1 LKLVKKWLILTIGEF
16 LIVVVCMSLYSTG
29 KNEIQS
35 LLTKEGLLMRELTSL
50 GQSRCRC
57 SDIKSFREI
66 AIRNEMSRIRNK
78 LAVLSFGR
86 DLDDDGIA

>member
-1 LKLVKKWLILTIGEF
+1 
-16 LIVVVCMSLYSTG
+16 
-29 KNEIQS
+29 
-35 LLTKEGLLMRELTSL
+35 MRELTSL